1 MLAYCMDRCLSTHAA
16 VDIYIYIVCFF
27 LWGCLCVCVCVVVVV
42 VIVLVCSCSCLC
54 VVCCCF
60 GQNLKQN
67 EAQKDQQTRE
77 LISAQK
83 MSHKCSNKNLRR
95 LQLLSI
101 RGCTSGGVDVP
112 CIYSY
117 AMWELPYPQVEF
129 LYLVFNLLAC
139 HLRVTVS
146 DLGLWLCHCAGV
158 MFFKC

>member
-1 MLAYCMDRCLSTHAA
+1 MLLS
-16 VDIYIYIVCFF
+16 IYIYLHCMFF
-27 LWGCLCVCVCVVVVV
+27 FVGVSLCVCVCCCCCCY
-42 VIVLVCSCSCLC
+42 CSCVFLFLFVCGLLLC

-101 RGCTSGGVDVP
+101 RGYTSGGVDVP

-117 AMWELPYPQVEF
+117 ARLELPYPQVEF
-129 LYLVFNLLAC
+129 LYLVFYLLAC

-146 DLGLWLCHCAGV
+146 DLGLWLCRCAGV